1 MSPGEI
7 REVASLQ
14 LALVGLASFEEYDA
28 NEISG
33 GMQKQAGLAP
43 ISSRSFYMRH
53 PQNAS

>member
-14 LALVGLASFEEYDA
+14 LALVGRASFEEYDA

-33 GMQKQAGLAP
+33 GMQKQAGLDP

-53 PQNAS
+53 SQNAS